1 MSPVAL
7 GEEADEEMLRTSA
20 ASIYDSK
27 RDADRALREAVDRS
41 DLVQRLRR
49 QSVAGGSQDLL

>member
-49 QSVAGGSQDLL
+49 